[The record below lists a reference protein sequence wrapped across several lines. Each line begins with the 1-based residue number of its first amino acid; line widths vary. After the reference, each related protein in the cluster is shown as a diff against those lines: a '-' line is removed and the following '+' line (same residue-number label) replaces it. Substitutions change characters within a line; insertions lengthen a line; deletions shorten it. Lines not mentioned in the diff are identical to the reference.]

1 MRKAI
6 LAGLLLIGLTAQGQT
21 KQTIE
26 VRPPLK
32 IATLYRNSL
41 ELEHQ
46 AEVQLPAGTSRL
58 LIANASRYLSRATEV
73 EVRLGEGVEVLSVGE
88 EVEDEE
94 EAAAAPLTATNR
106 ASIDSLARGNDELA
120 RLDAEL
126 KALEEEKT
134 MLMANRVLPSGTQA
148 NWSAE
153 LQKGATLLRT
163 RLTAIQLEIRRL
175 TVQQEAQKNL
185 VRRMEQRN
193 RPDEQV
199 KPFYVMVR
207 TRQAGTF
214 PLRLRYAANRM
225 TPWRPKL
232 EIRAD
237 ETGKTVQFVPSG
249 QVYNKTGLDWNR
261 VRVVLVNEVKEV
273 DISKPAMEPWTL
285 DSDGR
290 DDHIG
295 EGRVDAFVVKGTS
308 AGRAVEASQGTRYEV
323 PELVSL
329 KAGESR
335 RISLPVLTLPS
346 RTEYLALPKLS
357 EKVFRQ
363 AKVSG
368 WEGLHLPDEAQV
380 YYGGAYVGDAEL
392 EGRAYND
399 SLELSLGYD
408 ERIVVGR
415 TKLEDYSRNVGSQK
429 RKVHLTYELNVRNL
443 RPEPVR
449 IKVQDQVPVS
459 SEKEIEVKL
468 GDVSGAQVEER
479 IGRLTWYLTLAPGA
493 SQRLKFSFEVEMPK
507 DKEVNI
513 IKHDIRIRSPKFR

>member
-1 MRKAI
+1 MK
-6 LAGLLLIGLTAQGQT
+6 LVVLVGLLLVGLAAQGQNRAA
-21 KQTIE
+21 IE

-32 IATLYRNSL
+32 VATLYLSSI

-46 AEVQLPAGTSRL
+46 ADVQLPAGTSRL
-58 LIANASRYLSRATEV
+58 LIGNASRYLSKANEV
-73 EVRLGEGVEVLSVGE
+73 EVRFGDGVEVLSVDDD
-88 EVEDEE
+88 EVEETGAASSRPAALGR
-94 EAAAAPLTATNR
+94 AAA
-106 ASIDSLARGNDELA
+106 DSLGRATDELA

-126 KALEEEKT
+126 KALEEEKA
-134 MLMANRVLPSGTQA
+134 MLLANRVLPSGTQA
-148 NWSAE
+148 NWSTE
-153 LQKGATLLRT
+153 VQKGASQLRA
-163 RLTAIQLEIRRL
+163 RLVAIQLTTRQL
-175 TVQQEAQKNL
+175 TAQQEVQKGL
-185 VRRMEQRN
+185 VQGMERRNQ
-193 RPDEQV
+193 PAEQV
-199 KPFYVMVR
+199 KPFYITVR
-207 TRQAGTF
+207 VARAGTF
-214 PLRLRYAANRM
+214 PLRLRYGANRLL
-225 TPWRPKL
+225 TWRPRL

-237 ETGKTVQFVPSG
+237 GTGQTVQFVPGG
-249 QVYNKTGLDWNR
+249 QVYNRTGLDWNR

-285 DSDGR
+285 DSDGQ
-290 DDHIG
+290 DDHVG
-295 EGRVDAFVVKGTS
+295 EGRVDAYVVKGSS
-308 AGRAVEASQGTRYEV
+308 AGRPTEASQGTRYEV

-329 KAGESR
+329 KAGASR
-335 RISLPVLTLPS
+335 RLVLPILTLPS

-399 SLELSLGYD
+399 SLELALGYD

-429 RKVHLTYELNVRNL
+429 RKVRLTYELNVRNL
-443 RPEPVR
+443 RAEPVR

-459 SEKEIEVKL
+459 SEKEIEVK
-468 GDVSGAQVEER
+468 VIETSGAQLEER
-479 IGRLTWYLTLAPGA
+479 IGRLTWYLTLAPNA